1 MVKWR
6 KLPAFNPR
14 VGMSKKQYKIAPEIK
29 ADILK
34 RIKEDGLPVAKAAEE
49 HGVTTTTIYKWL
61 GGSAKGSPSW
71 AEFSRLKRE
80 RDEYLR
86 LIGDLTVKL
95 STAQKKT
102 S

>member
-1 MVKWR
+1 
-6 KLPAFNPR
+6 
-14 VGMSKKQYKIAPEIK
+14 MSKKQHKVAPEVK
-29 ADILK
+29 AEILK

-49 HGVTTTTIYKWL
+49 YGVSTASIYSWL
-61 GGSAKGSPSW
+61 GASAKAAPTW
-71 AEFSRLKRE
+71 AAYAKLKRE

-95 STAQKKT
+95 STAEKRG